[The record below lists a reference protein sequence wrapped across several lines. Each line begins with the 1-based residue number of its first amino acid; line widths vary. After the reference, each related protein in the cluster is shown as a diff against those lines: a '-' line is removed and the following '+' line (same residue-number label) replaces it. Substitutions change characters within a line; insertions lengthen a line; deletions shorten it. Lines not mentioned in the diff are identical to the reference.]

1 MASLQLKLSS
11 HFVLHMYLCHSSNT
25 LYNSHNVLIDDNGRA
40 LLTDFGL
47 SKTESTISGSATTKS
62 LFNGG
67 TLAWTAP
74 EVLDAVQGQSSTEL
88 FTAKSDVY
96 SYGILTFEVLS
107 GDYPV
112 ASHRGAE
119 LSNMPWYGM
128 GPIGIITS
136 VAKGYRPTVATAAV
150 SETNVVKA
158 ELHASTM
165 QQCLHS
171 DPTVR
176 PTFAELN
183 THLTA

>member
-1 MASLQLKLSS
+1 MSAFDCIFK
-11 HFVLHMYLCHSSNT
+11 Y
-25 LYNSHNVLIDDNGRA
+25 YNSHNVLIDDDGRA

-74 EVLDAVQGQSSTEL
+74 EIFNVVKGGQSSTQL
-88 FTAKSDVY
+88 FTEKSDVY

-107 GDYPV
+107 GDYPI

-119 LSNMPWYGM
+119 LSNVPWHGM
-128 GPIGIITS
+128 GFLDVLSS
-136 VAKGYRPTVATAAV
+136 VARGLRPTPAVAAI
-150 SETNVVKA
+150 SETNVLKA
-158 ELHASTM
+158 ELHEHLM
-165 QQCLHS
+165 QQCLLGDS
-171 DPTVR
+171 TAR

-183 THLTA
+183 TKLTA